1 MRSRAVDQN
10 HEQNTNK
17 EGNNMSEAA
26 ADSYEEGIFQ
36 AWIGELQGEM
46 FFDAMAQST
55 VGVDRGRREKWET
68 LAELERVTGRRMAKL
83 LEAKGIEPA
92 APAPS
97 GQLLDALAAY
107 TKMPFAEAVS
117 AMRPILLPAID
128 RFEALLT
135 QAPAAD
141 RQAVQFLVDHER
153 AILSFVELEEAGE
166 TDASLD
172 AARALIH
179 QSAAQ

>member
-1 MRSRAVDQN
+1 
-10 HEQNTNK
+10 
-17 EGNNMSEAA
+17 MSEVAV
-26 ADSYEEGIFQ
+26 DSYEEGIFQ
-36 AWIGELQGEM
+36 AWVGELQGKM

-55 VGVDRGRREKWET
+55 VGVDREQRGRREKWET
-68 LAELERVTGRRMAKL
+68 LAELERVTGRRVAKL
-83 LEAKGIEPA
+83 LEAKGIELA

-153 AILSFVELEEAGE
+153 AILSFVELEEAGQTE
-166 TDASLD
+166 ASLN
-172 AARALIH
+172 AASALIR

>member
-1 MRSRAVDQN
+1 
-10 HEQNTNK
+10 
-17 EGNNMSEAA
+17 MSKAA

-55 VGVDRGRREKWET
+55 VGVDREQRGRRGRREKWET

-83 LEAKGIEPA
+83 LEAKDIELA

-107 TKMPFAEAVS
+107 TKMPYAEAVS

-141 RQAVQFLVDHER
+141 RQAMQFLVDHER

-172 AARALIH
+172 AARALIR

>member
-1 MRSRAVDQN
+1 
-10 HEQNTNK
+10 
-17 EGNNMSEAA
+17 MSEA

-55 VGVDRGRREKWET
+55 VGVDREQRSRREKWET

-83 LEAKGIEPA
+83 LEAKDIELA

>member
-1 MRSRAVDQN
+1 
-10 HEQNTNK
+10 
-17 EGNNMSEAA
+17 MSEVAV
-26 ADSYEEGIFQ
+26 DSYEEGIFQ

-55 VGVDRGRREKWET
+55 VGVDREQRGRREKWET

-107 TKMPFAEAVS
+107 TKMPYAEAVS

>member
-1 MRSRAVDQN
+1 
-10 HEQNTNK
+10 
-17 EGNNMSEAA
+17 MSEAA

-55 VGVDRGRREKWET
+55 VGVDREQRGQREKWET

-83 LEAKGIEPA
+83 LETKDIELA

-153 AILSFVELEEAGE
+153 AILSFVELEEAGQTE
-166 TDASLD
+166 ASLD
-172 AARALIH
+172 AASALIR